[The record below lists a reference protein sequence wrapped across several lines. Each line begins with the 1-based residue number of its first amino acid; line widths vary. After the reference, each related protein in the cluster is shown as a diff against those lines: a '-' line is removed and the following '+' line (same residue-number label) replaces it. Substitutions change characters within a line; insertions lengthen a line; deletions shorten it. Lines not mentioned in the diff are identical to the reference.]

1 MGSGLGHALYRH
13 RWRVLAATVLCA
25 VLAGWWGPK
34 VFDELSNAGFN
45 DPGSESARAAELAR
59 ATVGSDDAD
68 VVVVYRSARWQVD
81 DPAFER
87 AVRTTLADLP
97 LAGVA
102 SYWDSRDARFVGVD
116 RHTTYVA
123 VRVDGST
130 DDAKQRAYGELRGGF
145 AAPGLTTSVG
155 GPVALLDQV
164 NTQVKA
170 DIARAE
176 TLAMAVLLVLLVLIF
191 RNVAAAFLPV
201 LVGGL
206 VILAALV
213 GLRVLGLFTEVSIFA
228 VNVVTLL
235 GLGLAI
241 DYCLLVVSRFREEL
255 ARGRAVPHAVTVT
268 MATAGRTVLVS
279 AVTVAVALSSLLFF
293 PQVFLRSIGFGGIAA
308 VLLAAALSLTVLPAL
323 LGVCGHRLAAR
334 PYRQL
339 FSRRP
344 APVTDRPAGDRFGRI
359 ARTVMRRP
367 VLVATAAVAILV
379 VLGLPFLRITY
390 GWVDARVLPA
400 RAEARQAQEILTREF
415 PGNVSD
421 PIEVIVRSGQSTGS
435 YVDSLRAVDGVRGA
449 EVTARA
455 AGTTRITVRFDG
467 PAISPAARSLVD
479 RIRAVPSPPGATVL
493 VGGSSAAFADLLDV
507 LGERLPWMALFVVVA
522 TLVLLFMAFGSV
534 LLPIKAVLMNVVSLS
549 AMYGVVV
556 WIFQDGHLS
565 GLLGFTPTGNIEV
578 NEPIL
583 MLAVAFGL
591 SMDYEVFLLSRIRE
605 QYDLLGDNTAAVS
618 AGLQRTGGII
628 TNAALLLIVVVG
640 AFATSDVLF
649 IKLIGVGMAVAI
661 AIDATIV
668 RLLLVPAT
676 MRMLGHANWWAPK
689 ALRPF
694 HARYGIR
701 ENRSLEPVR

>member
-1 MGSGLGHALYRH
+1 MLRALGLALYRH

-25 VLAGWWGPK
+25 VLAGLWGQK
-34 VFDELSNAGFN
+34 VFDELSSAGFN
-45 DPGSESARAAELAR
+45 DPGSESAHAAELER

-68 VVVVYRSARWQVD
+68 VVVVYRSSRWEVA
-81 DPAFER
+81 DPAFEQ
-87 AVRTTLADLP
+87 AVMNTLVSLP
-97 LAGVA
+97 VVSVA
-102 SYWDSRDARFVGVD
+102 SYWDTRDARFLGAD
-116 RHTTYVA
+116 RRTTYVA
-123 VRVDGST
+123 VRIAGSS
-130 DDAKQRAYGELRGGF
+130 DDAKQRNYATLRGRF

-164 NTQVKA
+164 NAQVKA
-170 DIARAE
+170 DVARAE
-176 TLAMAVLLVLLVLIF
+176 ALALSVLLVLLVLIF

-206 VILAALV
+206 VIVAALA

-228 VNVVTLL
+228 VNIVTLL

-255 ARGRAVPHAVTVT
+255 TAGRPVPLAVAAT

-308 VLLAAALSLTVLPAL
+308 VLLAAALSLTVLPAM
-323 LGVCGHRLAAR
+323 LGVCGNRLAAR
-334 PYRQL
+334 SYRQL
-339 FSRRP
+339 FTRRP
-344 APVTDRPAGDRFGRI
+344 APATERPAGDRF
-359 ARTVMRRP
+359 ARLARAVMRRP
-367 VLVATAAVAILV
+367 VLVATAAVAVLV

-400 RAEARQAQEILTREF
+400 QAEARQAQEVLTREF
-415 PGNVSD
+415 PGNVAD
-421 PIEVIVRSGQSTGS
+421 PIEVLVRSDRPTGS
-435 YVDSLRAVDGVRGA
+435 YVDSLRTVAGVRGA
-449 EVTARA
+449 EVTGVAED
-455 AGTTRITVRFDG
+455 TTRITVRFDG
-467 PAISPAARSLVD
+467 PAIAPEARSLVD
-479 RIRAVPSPPGATVL
+479 RIRTVPPPAGATVL

-522 TLVLLFMAFGSV
+522 TLVLLFLAFGSV
-534 LLPIKAVLMNVVSLS
+534 LLPVKAVLMNVVSLS

-556 WIFQDGHLS
+556 WIFQDGHLAD
-565 GLLGFTPTGNIEV
+565 LLGFTSTGNIEV

-618 AGLQRTGGII
+618 AGMQRTGGII
-628 TNAALLLIVVVG
+628 TSAALLLIVVVG

-649 IKLIGVGMAVAI
+649 IKLVGVGMAVAI

-676 MRMLGHANWWAPK
+676 MRILGHANWWAPR

-701 ENRSLEPVR
+701 ENPSLETVG